1 MANRNRFCAR
11 PAALKVP
18 TGERSSR
25 RRFSKDGVQRH
36 CGFGKGGKSPES
48 ASSAWRQIAIR
59 LCIRNQLRPVMVR
72 VRVFRFDI
80 EDNRSLQINEVIVR
94 IGEGR

>member
-1 MANRNRFCAR
+1 MGSNVI
-11 PAALKVP
+11 AASEKEE
-18 TGERSSR
+18 T
-25 RRFSKDGVQRH
+25 
-36 CGFGKGGKSPES
+36 SPES
-48 ASSAWRQIAIR
+48 ASSAWRQNAIR

-94 IGEGR
+94 IGEGRCGQAPVPPRPLAS